1 MTQLD
6 KQALEQLQTPE
17 KKKKKGGLILKIIL
31 LILMV
36 VIIILLL
43 LRQCADQEPEPF
55 QLERELAAELGILP
69 GMTEDEI
76 QDRLNRIVA
85 DSMMNVSINPMPV
98 FPDGSSPG
106 NLRIENIPGNS
117 CSFTVTIV
125 RGDTGET
132 ILTTGLIDPGYY
144 VENIALD
151 VPLPAGAYPCLALF
165 TGYSTETMQELGQA
179 GASILIT
186 VQQ

>member
-1 MTQLD
+1 MAELN
-6 KQALEQLQTPE
+6 KQDLWTVQTPE

-36 VIIILLL
+36 IIIVLLV
-43 LRQCADQEPEPF
+43 LRQCANQEAEDF
-55 QLERELAAELGILP
+55 RLERELAAELGILP
-69 GMTEDEI
+69 GMSDDEI
-76 QDRLNRIVA
+76 QDRLNRVVA

-98 FPDGSSPG
+98 FADGSSPG

-125 RGDTGET
+125 RSDTGET

-144 VENIALD
+144 VENMALD
-151 VPLPAGAYPCLALF
+151 VSLPAGEYPCLALF
-165 TGYSTETMQELGQA
+165 TGYSTDTMQELGQA
-179 GASILIT
+179 GATILLT